1 MEKKNKTEETVWQL
15 LEPLLKETVYDI
27 YDVEYQ
33 KEGAEWYLR
42 VFIDK
47 EGGVD
52 LDDCEKVTDL
62 INDPLDDLDPIAE
75 PYFLEVSSP
84 GIERHLKSKVHFE
97 QAIGEKVRIKT
108 YAKVENCKEW
118 IGLLQEVLDDAVIL
132 NVNGKDVTLP
142 FDMIAKANI
151 SVF

>member
-1 MEKKNKTEETVWQL
+1 LVDSL
-15 LEPLLKETVYDI
+15 LTETVYEI

-33 KEGAEWYLR
+33 KEGTEWYLR
-42 VFIDK
+42 IYIDK
-47 EGGVD
+47 EGGID

-62 INDPLDDLDPIAE
+62 INEPLDDLDPIAE

-84 GIERHLKSKVHFE
+84 GIERHLKSKPQFE
-97 QAIGEKVRIKT
+97 KALGENVRIKT
-108 YAKVENCKEW
+108 YAKVDHCKEW
-118 IGLLQEVLDDAVIL
+118 VGLLQEVMDDAVVL